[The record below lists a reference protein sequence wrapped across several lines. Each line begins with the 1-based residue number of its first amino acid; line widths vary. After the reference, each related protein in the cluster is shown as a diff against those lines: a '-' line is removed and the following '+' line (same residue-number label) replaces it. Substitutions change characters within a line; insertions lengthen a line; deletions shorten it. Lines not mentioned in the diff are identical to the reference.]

1 MRHPDMNWRAMS
13 ALDIG
18 AVEAIAAK
26 VHPQLHERA
35 EVLAERVALY
45 PPGAHLLEIGE
56 RPVGY
61 VLSHPWT
68 TDTVPALD
76 TLLGTLPEKP
86 DTYYLHDLALLPVAR
101 RIGAGSLMVEA
112 LARHAAA
119 REHGKMSLIAVGGSA
134 SFWERHGFRPR
145 DLPALAGKLRSYSA
159 EARYMVRTL

>member
-18 AVEAIAAK
+18 AVEAIAAR
-26 VHPQLHERA
+26 VHPDFHERA

-61 VLSHPWT
+61 VLSHPWAA
-68 TDTVPALD
+68 DAVPALD
-76 TLLGTLPEKP
+76 TPLGALPAAP
-86 DTYYLHDLALLPVAR
+86 DTYYFHDLALLPVAR
-101 RIGAGSLMVEA
+101 RVGAGSLMVAA

-119 REHGKMSLIAVGGSA
+119 RELGQMSLVAVGGSA
-134 SFWERHGFRPR
+134 PFWERHGFRPR
-145 DLPALAGKLRSYSA
+145 DLPALAGNLRSYSA
-159 EARYMVRTL
+159 EARYMVRML

>member
-18 AVEAIAAK
+18 AIETIAAK

-61 VLSHPWT
+61 VLSHPWAA
-68 TDTVPALD
+68 DTVPALD
-76 TLLGTLPEKP
+76 TPLGTLPERP

-101 RIGAGSLMVEA
+101 RIGAGSLMVAA

-119 REHGKMSLIAVGGSA
+119 RELGQMSLVAVGESA
-134 SFWERHGFRPR
+134 PFWERHGFRPR
-145 DLPALAGKLRSYSA
+145 DLPTLAGKLQTYSG
-159 EARYMVRTL
+159 EARYMVRAL